1 MLYMKTPQ
9 KFITDFFLR
18 TSHVA
23 NIIHEFP
30 YMLVFK
36 TTHYCWYN
44 CPHCCES
51 AGANMPKNYIPTTII
66 EDYIK
71 QAIKDPKF
79 GKNLVF
85 TGGEIMSAYKYHTE
99 QNYAKKLLN
108 TGLDNGCSVDIKT
121 NAGWTNTPMHDDI
134 FNDLVDVLSTHST
147 SSFRLIPMQV
157 SLSLDRFHPH
167 AIQKNIDFITEMSR
181 RQKNSSLVINIVSF
195 EQDVDMIE
203 KLLDNLRNKFNDV
216 HQLMV
221 FDGTENNIHP
231 APQNTMWSVNKN
243 IVLKFSISALFDG
256 GRAKNIE
263 NTYHT
268 PTPQFSFLTPGNS
281 PLVLMAFDS
290 FGNVT
295 LGENSGK
302 KITVPWRNKNGTP
315 RPLNDIRQDL
325 IIQAGKEEARYVFN
339 ETNRR
344 VAVSIKNDIKNVLNL
359 FRIKKR

>member
-1 MLYMKTPQ
+1 MSGIK
-9 KFITDFFLR
+9 KIFFDFF
-18 TSHVA
+18 SQHSYVA
-23 NIIHEFP
+23 NAVYSLP
-30 YMLVFK
+30 YAMVFK
-36 TTHYCWYN
+36 TTHYCWNN

-51 AGANMPKNYIPTTII
+51 AGVNMPKNYIPSAII
-66 EDYIK
+66 ENYIN
-71 QAIKDPKF
+71 QAIKDPNFSKD
-79 GKNLVF
+79 LIF
-85 TGGEIMSAYKYHTE
+85 TGGEIMSAYKYHDE
-99 QNYAKKLLN
+99 SNYAKKLLN
-108 TGLDNGCSVDIKT
+108 MGLGNKCSVDIKT
-121 NAGWTNTPMHDDI
+121 DAGWVFTPMRDAI
-134 FNDLVDVLSTHST
+134 FSDLVDVLSTHST

-167 AIQKNIDFITEMSR
+167 AMQKNIEFITEMSH
-181 RQKNSSLVINIVSF
+181 RQKNSSLVINISSF

-263 NTYHT
+263 NAYHT
-268 PTPQFSFLTPGNS
+268 PVPQFSFLAPGN
-281 PLVLMAFDS
+281 PPHVLMAFDS

-302 KITVPWRNKNGTP
+302 KITVPWRDKKGAP
-315 RPLNDIRQDL
+315 RTLNDIRQDL
-325 IIQAGKEEARYVFN
+325 IIQAGKEEARYTFN

-344 VAVSIKNDIKNVLNL
+344 VVQSIKKDINTVLNL
-359 FRIKKR
+359 FKSKKR